1 MKLHNRLP
9 STSPA
14 PWWSHQRPCREW
26 NLEQT
31 PQSARFLEERG
42 QRTPAPQS
50 LHPGTTPL
58 GDSLRTALH
67 LHVLRGEYQAHSV
80 SPTTRVRRRLAGPVA
95 GRRDFSC
102 RLLGTALLLSRAGE
116 LQLWRQDKSYFGKK
130 PSCCQGF

>member
-67 LHVLRGEYQAHSV
+67 LHVLRGEYQAHLRV
-80 SPTTRVRRRLAGPVA
+80 THYQSPEKT
-95 GRRDFSC
+95 GRPRC
-102 RLLGTALLLSRAGE
+102 RPERLLLPASGDSSAAEQGWRAAIMETG
-116 LQLWRQDKSYFGKK
+116 
-130 PSCCQGF
+130 